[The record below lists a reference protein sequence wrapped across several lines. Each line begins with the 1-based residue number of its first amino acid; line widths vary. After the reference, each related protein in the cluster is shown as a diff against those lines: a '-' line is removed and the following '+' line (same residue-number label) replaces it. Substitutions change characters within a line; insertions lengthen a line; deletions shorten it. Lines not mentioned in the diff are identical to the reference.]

1 LNEAG
6 VSANTNQRAEI
17 EMKKITFGVLAGAA
31 ALAMTIA
38 PIMNGAASAA
48 GSAATIELY
57 NTVTGEP
64 LKLDDALAN
73 GHDTPAVRQFLTTGR
88 NPYNDVKS
96 CFPSGKSLFLT
107 ACSGCHGEYAEG
119 KLGPNLGDN
128 YWTYPVNTTDAGLF
142 ATIFG
147 GANGMMGP
155 HNEDLT
161 LDEILQ
167 VMGWVRHLYSGPVQ
181 DAPWLSEEQK
191 KHYGPYQL
199 EKDMVVAKSDGLC
212 ALPNEDAQ
220 RQPAK

>member
-1 LNEAG
+1 MNC
-6 VSANTNQRAEI
+6 
-17 EMKKITFGVLAGAA
+17 AA
-31 ALAMTIA
+31 H
-38 PIMNGAASAA
+38 AA
-48 GSAATIELY
+48 GSGATIDLH

-64 LKLDDALAN
+64 LKLDEALAN
-73 GHDTPAVRQFLTTGR
+73 GHDTPAVKQFLSTGH
-88 NPYNDVKS
+88 NPYNEVKS

-128 YWTYPVNTTDAGLF
+128 YWTYPINTTDEGLF

-167 VMGWVRHLYSGPVQ
+167 VMAWVRHLYSGPVQ
-181 DAPWLSEEQK
+181 DAPWFTEEQK
-191 KHYGPYQL
+191 KNYAPYKL
-199 EKDMVVAKSDGLC
+199 ETDAVVAKADGLC
-212 ALPNEDAQ
+212 APSNESA
-220 RQPAK
+220 RHEPAK

>member
-1 LNEAG
+1 
-6 VSANTNQRAEI
+6 
-17 EMKKITFGVLAGAA
+17 MKKLTIG
-31 ALAMTIA
+31 ALARTAMLALTIA
-38 PIMNGAASAA
+38 SMMNSAADAA
-48 GSAATIELY
+48 GSGASIDLY

-73 GHDTPAVRQFLTTGR
+73 GHDTPAVKQFLATGR
-88 NPYNDVKS
+88 NPYNEVKS

-128 YWTYPVNTTDAGLF
+128 YWTYPVNTSDAGLF

-161 LDEILQ
+161 LDETLQ
-167 VMGWVRHLYSGPVQ
+167 VMSWVRHLYSGPVQ
-181 DAPWLSEEQK
+181 DAPWLNDEQK
-191 KHYGPYQL
+191 KNYAPYQL
-199 EKDMVVAKSDGLC
+199 EKDTVVAKADGLC
-212 ALPNEDAQ
+212 ARPNESAQ
-220 RQPAK
+220 RQPIK

>member
-1 LNEAG
+1 M
-6 VSANTNQRAEI
+6 TNNRLGAL
-17 EMKKITFGVLAGAA
+17 TRAA

-38 PIMNGAASAA
+38 PAMIDAAKAASS
-48 GSAATIELY
+48 GATIDLY

-73 GHDTPAVRQFLTTGR
+73 GHDTAAVKQFLATGH
-88 NPYNDVKS
+88 NPYNEVKS

-161 LDEILQ
+161 LDETLQ
-167 VMGWVRHLYSGPVQ
+167 VMSWVRHLYSGPVQ
-181 DAPWLSEEQK
+181 DAPWLSEEEK
-191 KHYGPYQL
+191 KIYTPYQL
-199 EKDMVVAKSDGLC
+199 EKDTTVAKADGLC
-212 ALPNEDAQ
+212 ALPNESAQ